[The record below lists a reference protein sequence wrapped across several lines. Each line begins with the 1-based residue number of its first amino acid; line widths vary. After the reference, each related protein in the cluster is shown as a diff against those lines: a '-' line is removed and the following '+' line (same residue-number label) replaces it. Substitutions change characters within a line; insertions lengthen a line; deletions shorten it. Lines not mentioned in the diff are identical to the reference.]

1 MKPNKSLAREA
12 SVISNKIEPMLAGL
26 DPRVQGA
33 VLADLL
39 ATWLAGF
46 PRHGREL
53 MLQAHLE
60 GMRPLIEVNE
70 KIRFGEAGHPYNQG
84 EH

>member
-1 MKPNKSLAREA
+1 MSNYNKASLAMEIA
-12 SVISNKIEPMLAGL
+12 KQIHPFLAGL
-26 DPRVQGA
+26 NPEIQGA

-46 PRHGREL
+46 PQQGREV
-53 MLQAHLE
+53 MLQMHLA

-70 KIRFGEAGHPYNQG
+70 KIQFGKAGHPHN
-84 EH
+84 ESSH